1 MKIFDRFRA
10 RPEAQLRPPQEEARQ
25 EPDLKEAPPRPR
37 ASMTGA
43 VFQGLND
50 PALLEFIR
58 DGQVSVSSSMLRN
71 TSALRCLSLIGNGLG
86 MLPVNLYHT
95 GAEKEI
101 AKDHP
106 AHKLLRYKP
115 NPWQTPMEFKSQ
127 MQVLLE
133 TEGNA
138 YARII
143 RSGGRPIHLIPYEKG
158 QVQARLG
165 GNYRMQYTCTA
176 EHGGQITL
184 DQDEI
189 LHIRELS
196 IDGVLGLSKRQ
207 LSEEV
212 FELATQAQRAALS
225 VFKTG
230 VMAGGAIEVP
240 SPLSDEAFSRM
251 KETRDSQYSG
261 ADNANKWM
269 ILEEGAKANP
279 FTSTA
284 RDGQQLESRNHQ
296 IEEVARLYGVPRP
309 LLMMDDTSWGSGIEQ
324 LAIFFVQFTMS
335 SRFTAWEQALARSLL
350 TDQERERLQFKF
362 NVRAL
367 LRGTLKDQADY
378 LAKSL
383 GAGGHQGWHGVN
395 EVRDLLDY
403 PADPDPK
410 FNRPPDP
417 MGTKASNEPQTTP

>member
-1 MKIFDRFRA
+1 MKLLDKLFGRS
-10 RPEAQLRPPQEEARQ
+10 PEA
-25 EPDLKEAPPRPR
+25 KSRPR
-37 ASMTGA
+37 ASAEGIT
-43 VFQGLND
+43 FQGLDD

-58 DGQVSVSSSMLRN
+58 NGQT
-71 TSALRCLSLIGNGLG
+71 TSANRMVRNMAALRSLSLISNGLG
-86 MLPVNLYHT
+86 MLPISLYEAGSDKKVLREHQ
-95 GAEKEI
+95 
-101 AKDHP
+101 
-106 AHKLLRYKP
+106 AHKLIRVKP

-127 MQVLLE
+127 MQLLLE

-143 RSGGRPIHLIPYEKG
+143 RSGSRPIHLIPFEKG
-158 QVQARLG
+158 RVQAKLG
-165 GNYRMQYTCTA
+165 SNYRMQYTCTT
-176 EHGGQITL
+176 ENGNQLTM

-189 LHIRELS
+189 LHIREIS
-196 IDGVLGLSKRQ
+196 FDGVLGLSKRQ

-212 FELATQAQRAALS
+212 FELAASAQKAAAN

-240 SPLSDEAFSRM
+240 NALSDRAYTRM
-251 KETRDSQYSG
+251 KESLAQEYSG
-261 ADNANKWM
+261 AENANKWM
-269 ILEEGAKANP
+269 IAEEGAKANQ
-279 FTSTA
+279 FGSTA
-284 RDGQQLESRNHQ
+284 KDGQQIENRNHQ

-335 SRFTAWEQALARSLL
+335 PRFVCWEQALARSLL
-350 TDQERERLQFKF
+350 TDREREHLYFKT
-362 NVRAL
+362 NERAL
-367 LRGTLKDQADY
+367 LRGTLTDQADY
-378 LAKSL
+378 FAKAL

>member
-1 MKIFDRFRA
+1 MKIFDKLFR
-10 RPEAQLRPPQEEARQ
+10 RSGPEAQS
-25 EPDLKEAPPRPR
+25 RPR
-37 ASMTGA
+37 ASADGIT
-43 VFQGLND
+43 FQGLDD

-58 DGQVSVSSSMLRN
+58 NGQATTANRMVRN
-71 TSALRCLSLIGNGLG
+71 MAALRSLSLIGNGLG
-86 MLPVNLYHT
+86 MLPISLYEA
-95 GAEKEI
+95 GDDK
-101 AKDHP
+101 KVMRDHP
-106 AHKLLRYKP
+106 SHKLIRLKP

-127 MQVLLE
+127 MQLLME

-143 RSGGRPIHLIPYEKG
+143 RSGARPIHLIPYEKG
-158 QVQARLG
+158 RVQAKLG
-165 GNYRMQYTCTA
+165 SNYRMQYTCQT
-176 EHGGQITL
+176 EYGGQITL
-184 DQDEI
+184 DQEEV

-196 IDGVLGLSKRQ
+196 FDGVLGLSKRQ

-212 FELATQAQRAALS
+212 FELAASAQKAAGN

-240 SPLSDEAFSRM
+240 HALSDQAYGRM
-251 KETRDSQYSG
+251 KESLDTGYSG
-261 ADNANKWM
+261 AENINKWM
-269 ILEEGAKANP
+269 IAEEGAKANH
-279 FTSTA
+279 FASTA
-284 RDGQQLESRNHQ
+284 KDGQQIENRNHQ

-335 SRFTAWEQALARSLL
+335 PRFVCWEQALARSLL
-350 TDQERERLQFKF
+350 TDAERESLYFKT
-362 NVRAL
+362 NERAL

-378 LAKSL
+378 FAKAL
-383 GAGGHQGWHGVN
+383 GAGGHQGWHHVN

-410 FNRPPDP
+410 FNRPPEP
-417 MGTKASNEPQTTP
+417 MGQKASNEPQKAT